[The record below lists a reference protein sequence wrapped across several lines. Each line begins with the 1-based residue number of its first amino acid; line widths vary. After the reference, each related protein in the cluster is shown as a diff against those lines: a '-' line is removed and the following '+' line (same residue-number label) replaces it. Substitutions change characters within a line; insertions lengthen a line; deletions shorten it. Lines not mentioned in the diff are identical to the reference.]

1 MELNSGEYA
10 KFREYLRMSCGIE
23 LGDNKQYL
31 VTSRMR
37 KLLISNKIDDFSE
50 LIKKL
55 QASCSSTLKQEVL
68 DAMTTNETSWFRDG
82 YPYDFLEKQFFPQ
95 WQQDNLTKPA
105 RIWSAACS
113 TGQEPY
119 SISMI
124 LSEINRLA
132 VPSRRVSAN
141 IIATDVSQS
150 VLTAAKNGLFD
161 QFSVMRGLTP
171 DHLNRYFLA
180 QENESW
186 QINQDLRSSID
197 FRLLNL
203 QNDFS
208 NLGQFDLIF
217 CRNVLIYFS
226 AELKKDILCRIR
238 RLLQPGGLLFLGSSE
253 SITGAEEF
261 FELTSCH
268 PGLAFRAK

>member
-1 MELNSGEYA
+1 MELNSGDYA

-37 KLLISNKIDDFSE
+37 KLLISNKIENFSQ
-50 LIKKL
+50 LIDKL
-55 QASCSSTLKQEVL
+55 QAPSSSTLKQEVL
-68 DAMTTNETSWFRDG
+68 DAMTTNETSWFRDR

-124 LSEINRLA
+124 VSEINRLA
-132 VPSRRVSAN
+132 VPSKRVSAN
-141 IIATDVSQS
+141 IVATDVSQS
-150 VLTAAKNGLFD
+150 VLAAAKNGLFD
-161 QFSVMRGLTP
+161 QFSVMRGLTR
-171 DHLNRYFLA
+171 DHLGRHFVA
-180 QENESW
+180 RENESW
-186 QINQDLRSSID
+186 QINQALRSSID

-261 FELTSCH
+261 FELMSCH
-268 PGLAFRAK
+268 PGLAFRAR